1 MNINFIIRISLI
13 VSSFLW
19 VQNDEPVL
27 SWRES
32 NKLSWSDFK
41 AHPDNKLSAV
51 AITASGITFGFSV
64 TQTDKNQVTSFDTD
78 VSAHFYPE
86 KSWFKPE
93 LADNYLL
100 DHEQLHFDITELH
113 ARKFREQI
121 TKLKNLSTVKQDL
134 RYLNESINRALA
146 RMQNTYD
153 DESDYSRNEE
163 AQAKWQAYI
172 NTELAKVA
180 KYKSVD

>member
-13 VSSFLW
+13 VSSFLL
-19 VQNDEPVL
+19 VQNDETVL
-27 SWRES
+27 SWNES

-41 AHPDNKLSAV
+41 AQPDHKVSAV

-64 TQTDKNQVTSFDTD
+64 TQTDNNQVISFDAD

-93 LADNYLL
+93 LADNHLL
-100 DHEQLHFDITELH
+100 GHEQLHFDITELH
-113 ARKFREQI
+113 ARKFRERI
-121 TKLKNLSTVKQDL
+121 AKFKNLQTVKQDL
-134 RYLNESINRALA
+134 RNLNESINKGLA
-146 RMQNTYD
+146 RMQNAYD

-172 NTELAKVA
+172 NSELRKVA
-180 KYKSVD
+180 KYKAVN

>member
-1 MNINFIIRISLI
+1 MNINFIIKISLI
-13 VSSFLW
+13 VSSFLL
-19 VQNDEPVL
+19 VQKDEPVL
-27 SWRES
+27 SWNES

-41 AHPDNKLSAV
+41 AQPDNKVSAV

-64 TQTDKNQVTSFDTD
+64 TQTDNNRVISFDAN
-78 VSAHFYPE
+78 VNAHFYPE
-86 KSWFKPE
+86 QSWFMVE
-93 LADNYLL
+93 LADNHLL

-121 TKLKNLSTVKQDL
+121 ANLKNLLTVKKDL
-134 RYLNESINRALA
+134 RNLNESISRTLA
-146 RMQNTYD
+146 KMQKAYD

-163 AQAKWQAYI
+163 TQAKWQAYI
-172 NTELAKVA
+172 YSELRKVA

>member
-1 MNINFIIRISLI
+1 MSLI
-13 VSSFLW
+13 VCSFLL

-27 SWRES
+27 SWNES

-41 AHPDNKLSAV
+41 AQSDHKVSAV
-51 AITASGITFGFSV
+51 AITASGISFGFSV
-64 TQTDKNQVTSFDTD
+64 TQTDNNQVISFDAD

-93 LADNYLL
+93 LADNHLL

-121 TKLKNLSTVKQDL
+121 ASLKNLSTVKQDL
-134 RYLNESINRALA
+134 RNLNESINIALA
-146 RMQNTYD
+146 KMQNAYD

-163 AQAKWQAYI
+163 VQVKWEAYI
-172 NTELAKVA
+172 HSELRKVA